1 MPKHVLALYRTR
13 RRWTEDNAREV
24 LAALDASGLS
34 AGAFAT
40 REGFDAQR
48 LYWWRRRLG
57 VGNRD
62 HVTVPGFV
70 ELTASADAAGHV
82 EIALLSGRVLRV
94 PVAID
99 TAVLRRLVDV
109 LEQDRAC

>member
-1 MPKHVLALYRTR
+1 MPKHAITLYRSR
-13 RRWTEDNAREV
+13 RRWTEDDAREV
-24 LAALDASGLS
+24 LAALEASGLS

-57 VGNRD
+57 IVGRD
-62 HVTVPGFV
+62 QVAVPGFV
-70 ELTASADAAGHV
+70 ELTATADAAGHV

-94 PVAID
+94 SVAID